1 MIETSELEQKAAA
14 SKNSILN
21 SYLFSFYSSYTLGY
35 EIFISEYD
43 QYMDGI

>member
-1 MIETSELEQKAAA
+1 MIETSELEQKATA
-14 SKNSILN
+14 SNI
-21 SYLFSFYSSYTLGY
+21 YFRFTHYTLGY